1 MHNQRLVRAAR
12 VAAQKLKKCTCA
24 CERATVRHCLRGRG
38 RQILSRRIGLVIGS
52 SSGRRSIQSS
62 TMLNSMVCGVA
73 KVEEAVI
80 NRHSAQSQRS
90 EVPLVKSIE
99 VRRISHLDLKRG
111 AESAVAVF
119 SLTDMPQ
126 AQGGSPNSGV

>member
-1 MHNQRLVRAAR
+1 VWLRIAEEMHL
-12 VAAQKLKKCTCA
+12 CMG
-24 CERATVRHCLRGRG
+24 ATVRHCLRGRG
-38 RQILSRRIGLVIGS
+38 RQRLEIDGLVSYIRKWKFEWAG
-52 SSGRRSIQSS
+52 GLQSS
-62 TMLNSMVCGVA
+62 TMAHNAMVCGVA
-73 KVEEAVI
+73 KLEDAVT

-126 AQGGSPNSGV
+126 AQGCSPNSRV

>member
-1 MHNQRLVRAAR
+1 VHASYRAPLLAWPWS
-12 VAAQKLKKCTCA
+12 AKSESTSW
-24 CERATVRHCLRGRG
+24 
-38 RQILSRRIGLVIGS
+38 SRKGKFEWAGGL
-52 SSGRRSIQSS
+52 QSS